1 MDQLT
6 CSYLLHERWMSV
18 VKLNININDETEAA
32 LRDLAARRG
41 ITVTETVRRAV
52 SVYKFIEDEMD
63 AGGKLQV
70 LHEGGTST
78 SVAIV

>member
-1 MDQLT
+1 
-6 CSYLLHERWMSV
+6 MSV

-32 LRDLAARRG
+32 LRELASRRG

-52 SVYKFIEDEMD
+52 SVYKFVEDELD

-70 LHEGGTST
+70 IHEGGAST
-78 SVAIV
+78 NVQIV

>member
-1 MDQLT
+1 M
-6 CSYLLHERWMSV
+6 

-32 LRDLAARRG
+32 LKELAARRG

-52 SVYKFIEDEMD
+52 AVYKFIEDEMD

-70 LHEGGTST
+70 IHEGGTST

>member
-32 LRDLAARRG
+32 LKELAARRG

-52 SVYKFIEDEMD
+52 AVYKFIEDEKD

-70 LHEGGTST
+70 IHEGGTST

>member
-1 MDQLT
+1 
-6 CSYLLHERWMSV
+6 MSV

-32 LRDLAARRG
+32 LKELAARRG

-52 SVYKFIEDEMD
+52 AVYKFIEDEMD

-70 LHEGGTST
+70 IHEGGTST

>member
-1 MDQLT
+1 M
-6 CSYLLHERWMSV
+6 

-32 LRDLAARRG
+32 LKELAARRG

-52 SVYKFIEDEMD
+52 SVYKYIEDEMD

-70 LHEGGTST
+70 IHEGGTST

>member
-1 MDQLT
+1 MVT
-6 CSYLLHERWMSV
+6 
-18 VKLNININDETEAA
+18 KLNININDETEAA
-32 LRDLAARRG
+32 LKDLAARRG

-70 LHEGGTST
+70 IHEDGDST

>member
-1 MDQLT
+1 MDPLT
-6 CSYLLHERWMSV
+6 CSYLLHGRWMSV
-18 VKLNININDETEAA
+18 VKLNININDETKAA
-32 LRDLAARRG
+32 LEELASRRG

-52 SVYKFIEDEMD
+52 SVYKYIEDEMD

-70 LHEGGTST
+70 IHEGGTAT

>member
-1 MDQLT
+1 
-6 CSYLLHERWMSV
+6 MSV

-32 LRDLAARRG
+32 LKELAARRG

-52 SVYKFIEDEMD
+52 SVYKFIEDEKD

-70 LHEGGTST
+70 IHEGGEST
-78 SVAIV
+78 TVAIV